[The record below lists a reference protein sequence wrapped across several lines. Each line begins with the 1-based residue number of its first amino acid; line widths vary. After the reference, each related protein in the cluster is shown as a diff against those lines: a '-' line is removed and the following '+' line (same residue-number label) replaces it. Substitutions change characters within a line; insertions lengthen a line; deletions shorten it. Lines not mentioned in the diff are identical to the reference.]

1 MAPQPGRGKWFASR
15 AHPSSEYPTQITANL
30 SSLDFGSLVAP
41 TSINVRKSV
50 PSPGGS
56 TISMEVDVL
65 AKRLIILF
73 PLRVKKN
80 ADTYE
85 IRQFKIL
92 AELPQAKTI
101 FQTAQDCGRDVF
113 IFPFSSPPQYYW
125 RDDEAQ
131 PRLPNTRA
139 PGVRYLDMWRR
150 ATDISEDTT
159 LSFTFPVSADNTL
172 SDPLFLEVGR
182 WTALR
187 VVLSKA
193 DHSSK
198 LAASHLLLAFE
209 DRNINLQVCDDF
221 RVSHSAVTMWDFL
234 DHRHDASSDGDALA
248 LLQPSRFPFVHLEF
262 GVRYQLEV
270 CVGRRMLNE
279 HTVSLGFLR
288 GLAALDPLDAKRRL
302 EFLADQGD
310 VMYNPMEL
318 LTWTAAASYMPNT
331 RIPHYCVLARKA
343 SVTPTTILLSSPI
356 VETSNRVLRYFN
368 HIQDR
373 FLRVQFVEETE
384 IGRMAMTS
392 RNKEDIWKKLLRT
405 LYQGIQIGDRHYQFL
420 AFGSSQLRQCG
431 AYFFCPTDHIS
442 CEDIRRW
449 MGEVGHIRIVA
460 KYAARLGQCFSTTR
474 EMRGVPIPDVRS
486 IPDIERNGYC
496 FTDGVGI
503 ISDFMAQM
511 IVEEMTL
518 DVYTEPSA
526 FQFRM
531 GGCKGVLVV
540 WPQAKKGEVYIRESQ
555 KKFKAEVK
563 NLEIIKCAKYSSAT
577 LNRQTITILE
587 CLGVTKKAFLDVLEK
602 QIRRYEEAVGKN
614 EVAIEML
621 TDCVDENQSTLIL
634 AEFLQAGFKT
644 DKVQEPFVANLLSL
658 WRSWSL
664 KLLKEKARIPIDKS
678 AFVLGCVD
686 ETATLRGHSTA
697 TEGSSEKDINKLPQI
712 FLQVSDSKIYD
723 KAHVVEGLCVV
734 GRNPSLHPGDIRVV
748 EAVNI
753 PQLRHLKDVV
763 VFPSTGDRPVPN
775 MLSGGDLDGDDFF
788 VIWEPSLL
796 PVLWNHPAMSYSS
809 PAPEKL
815 DREVNVDDLRDFFVK
830 YMKNDVLPL
839 IATAHLAL
847 ADSSGPLSEICMRL
861 ADLHSQAVDYP
872 KTGQP
877 AEWNPT
883 LHNPLR
889 WPHFMEKKSSY
900 KSEKALGGIYDR
912 VKQQSIQFQPDWE
925 TAFDQRILNRFELG
939 NETLKDARRIKSQYD
954 NAVRRILVHHNL
966 ETEFEL
972 YTSWAMSKPPIGSEY
987 KRQED
992 LGKEFD
998 AVKQRFRDACIEA
1011 AGGHEEAKVD
1021 RFVAAMYKVTEQ
1033 EVKIALFEHHRGPT
1047 NEAGVM
1053 KAARELQPK
1062 SMPLISFPWIFPWVM
1077 IRVATDGKCKPKDSV
1092 LAAAHRRVPVAVPSL
1107 VPITQQEGA
1116 QASKDL
1122 RPKESAAN
1130 DVEENEVPDTEEGTV
1145 SQQPGLLIEF
1155 DDLLLF

>member
-1 MAPQPGRGKWFASR
+1 MSRQPGPERWLASR
-15 AHPSSEYPTQITANL
+15 VQPDSEYPARITARL
-30 SSLDFGSLVAP
+30 SSLDLGSLVAP
-41 TSINVRKSV
+41 TSINVRKSI

-80 ADTYE
+80 TNTTE
-85 IRQFKIL
+85 TRHFKIL
-92 AELPQAKTI
+92 AELAQAKTI
-101 FQTAQDCGRDVF
+101 YRTAQEDGCEVF
-113 IFPFSSPPQYYW
+113 VFPFSIPPQYYW
-125 RDDEAQ
+125 CDDEAQ
-131 PRLPNTRA
+131 RNLPNTRA
-139 PGVRYLDMWRR
+139 PGWRAIDMWRR
-150 ATDISEDTT
+150 ATDISEDAA
-159 LSFTFPVSADNTL
+159 LSFAFPVATDSTHL
-172 SDPLFLEVGR
+172 DPAFLEVGR

-193 DHSSK
+193 DHASK

-209 DRNINLQVCDDF
+209 DRNINLQICDDF

-234 DHRHDASSDGDALA
+234 DHQHHVSSDGDALA
-248 LLQPSRFPFVHLEF
+248 LLQPSRFPYVHLDF

-270 CVGRRMLNE
+270 CVSRRLLNE
-279 HTVSLGFLR
+279 HTVSLEFLQ

-310 VMYNPMEL
+310 VMYDPMDL
-318 LTWTAAASYMPNT
+318 LNWAAASTYMPNT

-343 SVTPTTILLSSPI
+343 AVTPTTILLSTPV

-384 IGRMAMTS
+384 IGRMAMS
-392 RNKEDIWKKLLRT
+392 CRNKEDVWKKILRT

-442 CEDIRRW
+442 CDDIRRW

-474 EMRGVPIPDVRS
+474 EMRGLPIPDVRS

-511 IVEEMTL
+511 IMEELTL
-518 DVYTEPSA
+518 DVYAEPSA

-540 WPQAKKGEVYIRESQ
+540 WPQATKGEVCIRQSQ
-555 KKFKAEVK
+555 EKFKAEVK

-587 CLGVTKKAFLDVLEK
+587 CLGVTKKAFLDILEK
-602 QIRRYEEAVGKN
+602 QIRLYEEAMGKN

-621 TDCVDENQSTLIL
+621 TNCVDENQSTLIL
-634 AEFLQAGFKT
+634 AELLQAGFKT
-644 DKVQEPFVANLLSL
+644 DRIQEPFVANLLSL

-664 KLLKEKARIPIDKS
+664 KLLKEKARIPVDKS

-686 ETATLRGHSTA
+686 ETSTLRGHSIA
-697 TEGSSEKDINKLPQI
+697 TEGSSDKDISKLPQI
-712 FLQVSDSKIYD
+712 FLQVSDSKIYN
-723 KAHVVEGLCVV
+723 KTHVVKGLCVV

-748 EAVNI
+748 EAVDV
-753 PQLRHLKDVV
+753 PGLHHLKDVV
-763 VFPSTGDRPVPN
+763 VFPCTGDRPVPN

-788 VIWEPSLL
+788 VIWEPTLL
-796 PVLWNHPAMSYSS
+796 PEIWNHPAMNYTS
-809 PAPEKL
+809 PSPETL

-847 ADSSGPLSEICMRL
+847 ADRLGPLSRICLHL

-877 AEWNPT
+877 AEWNAAM
-883 LHNPLR
+883 HNPQQ

-900 KSEKALGGIYDR
+900 ISPKALGDIYNR
-912 VKQQSIQFQPDWE
+912 VKQQSIQFQPGWE
-925 TAFDQRILNRFELG
+925 TAFDRRILDRFEQD
-939 NETLKDARRIKSQYD
+939 NATLRDARRIKSQYD
-954 NAVRRILVHHNL
+954 GAVRRILVHHNL

-972 YTSWAMSKPPIGSEY
+972 YTSWAMSKPPLGSEY

-1011 AGGHEEAKVD
+1011 AGGHDEAKID
-1021 RFVAAMYKVTEQ
+1021 RFVAAMYKVTEE

-1053 KAARELQPK
+1053 KPARELQAR

-1077 IRVATDGKCKPKDSV
+1077 IRIATDGKCKPKGSI
-1092 LAAAHRRVPVAVPSL
+1092 LAAAHRRVPISMPSFVPL
-1107 VPITQQEGA
+1107 TQQEDDQGIRDV
-1116 QASKDL
+1116 K
-1122 RPKESAAN
+1122 PKKSAAN
-1130 DVEENEVPDTEEGTV
+1130 NDEEIEIQDSEEGTA
-1145 SQQPGLLIEF
+1145 SQQPGLLVELG
-1155 DDLLLF
+1155 DLVLF